1 MELHDDGNGVKD
13 RILDDLAKSI
23 KLVRRTLGVPCCT
36 GLQMSEYFETK
47 MSCRMNFI
55 VNICNMRYA
64 KCTVCGI

>member
-1 MELHDDGNGVKD
+1 MELHDDRNGEKD

-23 KLVRRTLGVPCCT
+23 KLVRRTLGVPCT

-47 MSCRMNFI
+47 MRCRMNFI
-55 VNICNMRYA
+55 VNICNVPYA